1 MIMQKNKSLYRKRP
15 FTYRTVSS
23 ASGWKMGWNGTPEL
37 LFGGSNDEECRLSLI
52 EPCKAEIF
60 AMSEGGDVCTAG
72 GDWTKKLI
80 VMRQFLDPAVSEASL
95 LLFGG
100 SKEKVP
106 YHIECKSPWVL
117 PGKMQG
123 VTDREEVLTVQIKR
137 DEITDWEN
145 DHRTYDFEVCYEGGR
160 IPVKILLEKD
170 LPGCPAEAFYET
182 DGMLS
187 VEAEHFICN
196 EKAEAGAFYVLPST
210 EKRYLV

>member
-1 MIMQKNKSLYRKRP
+1 
-15 FTYRTVSS
+15 
-23 ASGWKMGWNGTPEL
+23 
-37 LFGGSNDEECRLSLI
+37 
-52 EPCKAEIF
+52 
-60 AMSEGGDVCTAG
+60 
-72 GDWTKKLI
+72 
-80 VMRQFLDPAVSEASL
+80 MRQFLDPAVSEASL

-160 IPVKILLEKD
+160 IPVKILAGKRS
-170 LPGCPAEAFYET
+170 A
-182 DGMLS
+182 GMSGGGIL
-187 VEAEHFICN
+187 
-196 EKAEAGAFYVLPST
+196 
-210 EKRYLV
+210 